1 MKSLILFTI
10 LFVVS
15 CEVFSQ
21 PCTNVEELHRKKHFV
36 DGRLLGHPYTMFDKH
51 NNLTFDQTIGN
62 IRNRIRSEK
71 LLADTLAKPVYSAYK
86 LVYENASSTRP
97 SDNGMSNEGVSAL
110 AQWAKN
116 NAFVFLIGLRYAR
129 INVLGYTF

>member
-1 MKSLILFTI
+1 MKNLAIFLFLITLKIAAFA
-10 LFVVS
+10 
-15 CEVFSQ
+15 Q
-21 PCTNVEELHRKKHFV
+21 PCTKVEELNRKRHKIE
-36 DGRLLGHPYTMFDKH
+36 GSTYGHPYT
-51 NNLTFDQTIGN
+51 TFDRHNGRTFQQTIDI
-62 IRNRIRSEK
+62 IRNRIINEK
-71 LLADTLAKPVYSAYK
+71 FNGPIYSAYK